1 VSQLFGARADAY
13 ASFRPHYPASL
24 FSWLA
29 AQCASHQQALDIA
42 CGSGQASRP
51 LRQYFKQV
59 LASNASLKQ
68 VVAGKNYAEVQRF
81 VAEAH
86 AQPLPNQSLELIV
99 VAQALHW
106 FATPAFF
113 SKVRRLLKP
122 GGVFCAWCYSLMRI
136 DDELDAL
143 IDDLYWNTLG
153 GYWPAGRSSVDV
165 GYSDIDN
172 PFPPCTPPD
181 SAIES
186 SWTLEH
192 LLGYCAP
199 GRRFSAMSRKM
210 LRTRC
215 PNYCPSC
222 SKSGVMPNSH
232 ALSAGRYTF
241 WQVRQTD
248 STAQRL
254 NSARRL
260 DER

>member
-1 VSQLFGARADAY
+1 MSQLFGARADAY

-29 AQCASHQQALDIA
+29 AQCASHQRAQDIA

-51 LRQYFKQV
+51 LRQHFKQV
-59 LASNASLKQ
+59 LASDASLKQ
-68 VVAGKNYAEVQRF
+68 VVAGKNYAGVQRF

-86 AQPLPNQSLELIV
+86 AQPLPNHSLDLIV

-113 SKVRRLLKP
+113 SEVRRLLKP

-153 GYWPAGRSSVDV
+153 GYWPAGRASVDV

-172 PFPPCTPPD
+172 PFTPCTPPT

-192 LLGYCAP
+192 LLGY
-199 GRRFSAMSRKM
+199 
-210 LRTRC
+210 LRTWSAVQRYEQENATDPVSQLLPELQQIWGDAKQPRFVRWPLHFLAGT
-215 PNYCPSC
+215 PN
-222 SKSGVMPNSH
+222 
-232 ALSAGRYTF
+232 
-241 WQVRQTD
+241 
-248 STAQRL
+248 
-254 NSARRL
+254 
-260 DER
+260 